1 MIFSVSPP
9 VQSTTPVHYSS
20 PVIVDGP
27 IVVFS
32 LFCVLSLFLK
42 DESFGESV
50 KVITYCFYLGIAE
63 WLHSLSA
70 SYKIFQLYSC
80 LEH

>member
-1 MIFSVSPP
+1 M
-9 VQSTTPVHYSS
+9 
-20 PVIVDGP
+20 IVDGP

-32 LFCVLSLFLK
+32 LLCVLSLFLK

-63 WLHSLSA
+63 WLHSLSVTKFSNCTLAWSTSYSELCA
-70 SYKIFQLYSC
+70 SYMQGVA
-80 LEH
+80 